1 MITQLLYCPT
11 CGAANE
17 RDRTHCFACL
27 NALDNTAESFL
38 LHERYRLLGQLG
50 RGGYGAV
57 YQVEDLLHPEVP
69 LAMKQI
75 HLRGLDTR
83 QVIEATETFQRERTL
98 LQRLDHPHLPRLYD
112 TFEDAE
118 HWYLV
123 IDYFPGETLEAYLA
137 TSSARRKTVPMER
150 TLVEE
155 SLRCG
160 LRLCDL
166 LHYLHTCEP
175 AIIFRDLKPGNIIR
189 GPAGDY
195 VLIDFGIA
203 RTVKPGQ
210 LKDTIP
216 LGSPGYAAPEQYG
229 RAQTDAR
236 ADIYS
241 LGAILHQMLSGD
253 DPSEHPLY
261 FKPLNP
267 PDPAL
272 QRLETLISRMV
283 ALHVEERP
291 GSVKAVAE
299 ELRAIQQAY
308 EQPTTRIW
316 TPGPGKTPPWP
327 IQSTSADFISG
338 TGQIQQMHQKQPPAP
353 SRPRSRRRPLA
364 LLARVAL
371 VAIWFTTPLIS
382 RAFHGGWVVPLLGV
396 LFLPLTALTYT
407 VVSALAGGVT
417 GLGWLWVIG
426 ALLLTW
432 PGTVGRR
439 ANAEA
444 VFRRM

>member
-1 MITQLLYCPT
+1 MTTQLLYCPT
-11 CGAANE
+11 CGAAND

-27 NALDNTAESFL
+27 STLDTTAEKFL
-38 LHERYRLLGQLG
+38 LHKRYRLLDQLG

-57 YQVEDLLHPEVP
+57 YQVEDLLHPDVP

-75 HLRGLDTR
+75 HLHGLDTR

-98 LQRLDHPHLPRLYD
+98 LERLDHPHLPHLYD

-123 IDYFPGETLEAYLA
+123 SDYFPGETLEAYLA
-137 TSSARRKTVPMER
+137 TSSARLKAAPTQR
-150 TLVEE
+150 TRVEE

-160 LRLCDL
+160 LHLCDL

-189 GPAGDY
+189 GRAGTY
-195 VLIDFGIA
+195 ALIDFGIA

-253 DPSEHPLY
+253 DPSEHPLH
-261 FKPLNP
+261 FKPLGSL
-267 PDPAL
+267 DPAL
-272 QRLETLISRMV
+272 QRLETLIFRMV
-283 ALHVEERP
+283 ALQVEERP

-308 EQPTTRIW
+308 EQPAMRIW
-316 TPGPGKTPPWP
+316 TPGPGQTPPWT
-327 IQSTSADFISG
+327 IQSTSADSISG
-338 TGQIQQMHQKQPPAP
+338 TGQIQQMLQPPPAP
-353 SRPRSRRRPLA
+353 LQLKSRRRLLA
-364 LLARVAL
+364 LLARVTLL
-371 VAIWFTTPLIS
+371 VIWSTTPLVN
-382 RAFHGGWVVPLLGV
+382 RAFHGGWIVLLLGV

-407 VVSALAGGVT
+407 VVSALAGSVT
-417 GLGWLWVIG
+417 GLGWLWVAG
-426 ALLLTW
+426 ALLLDLARYGGQTSK
-432 PGTVGRR
+432 RR
-439 ANAEA
+439 S
-444 VFRRM
+444 FP